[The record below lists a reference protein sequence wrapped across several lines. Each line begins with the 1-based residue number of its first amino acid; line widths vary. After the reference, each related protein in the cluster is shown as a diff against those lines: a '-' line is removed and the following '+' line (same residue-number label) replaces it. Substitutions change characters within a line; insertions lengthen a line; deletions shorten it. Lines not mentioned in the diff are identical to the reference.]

1 MSAAPQ
7 VEELRFT
14 PTVARSLPLVAAR
27 LGERHPETP
36 VEVVLDHVQAAAA
49 ALSREA
55 RIQDFLPIL
64 IERMASASLERHPD

>member
-1 MSAAPQ
+1 MSAAAQ
-7 VEELRFT
+7 VEEVLLS

-27 LGERHPETP
+27 LSERHPELP
-36 VEVVLDHVQAAAA
+36 VEVVIDHVQAAAA
-49 ALSREA
+49 VLSREA